1 MITRTLVFQEMVR
14 LVAGGEEQKEDGIRA
29 EENEP
34 SQPQRTS
41 SLATSLKHDTLQ
53 WRSQLQLHLFISWKV
68 IEASSLSWWSILETA
83 SWGIKEPRDLKIHA
97 IDTVRSSYFTIAA
110 IETFVRSF
118 YFTTAAT
125 EILIYIKEKHQS
137 ANKHSGPVFHHTNP
151 TLILRVD
158 QVDRLQSQ
166 WLFSLLLSNKIILAL
181 FLEKKIPS
189 S

>member
-1 MITRTLVFQEMVR
+1 M
-14 LVAGGEEQKEDGIRA
+14 
-29 EENEP
+29 
-34 SQPQRTS
+34 
-41 SLATSLKHDTLQ
+41 
-53 WRSQLQLHLFISWKV
+53 
-68 IEASSLSWWSILETA
+68 
-83 SWGIKEPRDLKIHA
+83 
-97 IDTVRSSYFTIAA
+97 RSSYFTIAA